1 METDLDRPSYT
12 GSPTELWQF
21 TQGLEDWLPRQ
32 SANLRST
39 IIDGSATVKGKTIV
53 LSPTHARMIKA
64 NLVVQADGTAYN
76 TRVPAPCNIAD
87 YDPASHP
94 HLIPAR
100 IMSADGLTVVKDF
113 TNELTDLEKLEFACE
128 PGTLKNLN
136 LELGKLVLECI
147 QSKADRKDRDKDS
160 AGRGTILLAQIA
172 QDSVDNMDPEL
183 ACGLATDLN
192 DALDAGYA
200 EATVVSFN
208 TWRDMCETQNNAIP
222 VALGKLTDTL
232 LAGKYALATSAL
244 NGEVRSDLKH
254 AMKAAHAAG
263 NLARTVTCIKE
274 ALASAEA
281 AAKDVARRKSK
292 MGRDGRALLAA
303 TSESVANDAAL
314 VTAAR
319 ALLAA
324 QAKGDAKKTTLP
336 PFDPSTLTAE
346 QLAKRPKIDGDGKK
360 YWHELM
366 GDCRHC
372 KGRGHLNADCP
383 KLKSNGGTIVPPP
396 YKKGKANLA
405 AGEQSD
411 EEEGDEEAAM
421 ALFAGGS
428 KMIQLEAIMDPDA
441 LLNELKIQEEA
452 AVTASTQPTQGFG
465 RTTGHA
471 AMARGTH
478 AATMPLRDVQP
489 DSDEEDEPPE
499 LQPVQSDSNDEEDD
513 DVEDED
519 EDSYSP
525 SIPAD
530 DDVDM
535 SSLPDLPCSVC
546 DGDETRVT
554 LSCGNRCATLKA
566 LSVRVEGSTT
576 EGLCQSCG
584 SLTKHQCT
592 GCLNEWYCSEAC
604 QQYDECA
611 HHFRTL
617 EKCGK
622 NRTDSVPSAIAEP
635 PATKERKGVYVVTGS
650 PLNDNGIY
658 YGARAD
664 VEQHRRRNA
673 SVGRELDANT
683 INDTEWSEH
692 LEAHAAKQFQS
703 LLMAAEHCS
712 LVADPGVWHG
722 PHVAWPIPGLVL
734 KMSSVQAVGGSP
746 ETHMNRR
753 ASLYTV
759 AALEV
764 ENYHDLHPYDADNGP
779 GLTAL
784 IMDTAETAGE
794 RVDAERGRYGYDTV
808 MAMTAAIH
816 QREFNGD
823 DKVRTGKTL
832 FMTDEAVSHYYEVS
846 LELLAKFKSRLIQYL
861 QPVIMC
867 MGRLGFTKIRLNSAG
882 MLLQRPTAGLRA
894 NDGEEPPP
902 PPPDED
908 PPPTGYDN
916 EKMMSAL
923 VTIYRISAMFANA
936 PNALPNLG
944 NKARRGPKTIYPPK
958 RMRDGISGA
967 PELCRDEHGVAS
979 QHVMI
984 QAGTDYAYDRAT
996 IPLTGPVE
1004 LVEAGIALR
1013 NMLAHALQLRMAA
1026 FPEEGEHKSIM
1037 FLGATMVPNYTQA
1050 RATAIELGPLMLPQD
1065 QLPLPHQMSASLRA
1079 SGNVFWER
1087 EATGAAASAPPS
1099 PPPGGAPWM
1108 WHVSIGHCIA
1118 QAITKC
1124 CAGFTT
1130 TSSANGAGT
1139 HLARAHAPS
1148 AVANLH
1154 TPPPGGARPTRPV

>member
-1 METDLDRPSYT
+1 METDLDRPSHN

-53 LSPTHARMIKA
+53 LSPTHARWIKA
-64 NLVVQADGTAYN
+64 NLVVQVDGTAYN

-87 YDPASHP
+87 YNPATRP
-94 HLIPAR
+94 DLIPAR
-100 IMSADGLTVVKDF
+100 LMSADGATVVKDF
-113 TNELTDLEKLEFACE
+113 TNELTDLEKMEFSCE

-147 QSKADRKDRDKDS
+147 QSKADRKDRDKSS
-160 AGRGTILLAQIA
+160 AGRGTVLLAQIA
-172 QDSVDNMDPEL
+172 QDAVNNMDPEL

-222 VALGKLTDTL
+222 QALGKLTDTL

-263 NLARTVTCIKE
+263 NLVRTVAAIKE

-292 MGRDGRALLAA
+292 QGRDGRALLAA
-303 TSESVANDAAL
+303 TPESASNDAAL

-324 QAKGDAKKTTLP
+324 QARGDAKKTTLP
-336 PFDPSTLTAE
+336 AFDPSTLTAE
-346 QLAKRPKIDGDGKK
+346 QLAKRPKIDADGNKH
-360 YWHELM
+360 WHEGM
-366 GDCRHC
+366 GECRHC
-372 KGRGHLNADCP
+372 KERGHLNADCP

-396 YKKGKANLA
+396 YKKGKAKLA
-405 AGEQSD
+405 AGCTEQSD
-411 EEEGDEEAAM
+411 DEEGDEEAAM
-421 ALFAGGS
+421 ALFAGAS
-428 KMIQLEAIMDPDA
+428 KMVQLEAIMDPDA
-441 LLNELKIQEEA
+441 LLKELKIQEEA
-452 AVTASTQPTQGFG
+452 AVTASTQLAQGFG

-478 AATMPLRDVQP
+478 AATMPLADVQP
-489 DSDEEDEPPE
+489 NSDEE
-499 LQPVQSDSNDEEDD
+499 EEDD

-519 EDSYSP
+519 SYSISADGDANMP
-525 SIPAD
+525 SP
-530 DDVDM
+530 
-535 SSLPDLPCSVC
+535 SSLPDLLCSVC
-546 DGDETRVT
+546 DGEETKVT
-554 LSCGNRCATLKA
+554 LACGNRCATLKA
-566 LSVRVEGSTT
+566 LAARIEGSTT

-584 SLTKHQCT
+584 SLTKLQCT
-592 GCLNEWYCSEAC
+592 GCSNEWYCSDAC
-604 QQYDECA
+604 QQYDEVA

-622 NRTDSVPSAIAEP
+622 SRADSVPVAIEP
-635 PATKERKGVYVVTGS
+635 EPIDEKKGVYVVTGS
-650 PLNDNGIY
+650 PLNDCGIY
-658 YGARAD
+658 YGTRAQ

-683 INDTEWSEH
+683 INDAEWSKH
-692 LEAHAAKQFQS
+692 VEAHAVKQVQS

-712 LVADPGVWHG
+712 LVADPGIWHG
-722 PHVAWPIPGLVL
+722 PHVAWPIPGLAL

-746 ETHMNRR
+746 ETYMNRR

-779 GLTAL
+779 GLSAF

-794 RVDAERGRYGYDTV
+794 RVDAERGRYGYDTI

-823 DKVRTGKTL
+823 DKVRSGKTI

-846 LELLAKFKSRLIQYL
+846 LELLTKFKSRLVQYL
-861 QPVIMC
+861 QPVITC

-882 MLLQRPTAGLRA
+882 LLLQQPTAGLR
-894 NDGEEPPP
+894 DV
-902 PPPDED
+902 DED
-908 PPPTGYDN
+908 DEDDEDTPQQTRYR
-916 EKMMSAL
+916 SL
-923 VTIYRISAMFANA
+923 V
-936 PNALPNLG
+936 
-944 NKARRGPKTIYPPK
+944 
-958 RMRDGISGA
+958 
-967 PELCRDEHGVAS
+967 
-979 QHVMI
+979 
-984 QAGTDYAYDRAT
+984 
-996 IPLTGPVE
+996 
-1004 LVEAGIALR
+1004 
-1013 NMLAHALQLRMAA
+1013 
-1026 FPEEGEHKSIM
+1026 
-1037 FLGATMVPNYTQA
+1037 
-1050 RATAIELGPLMLPQD
+1050 PQ
-1065 QLPLPHQMSASLRA
+1065 
-1079 SGNVFWER
+1079 
-1087 EATGAAASAPPS
+1087 
-1099 PPPGGAPWM
+1099 
-1108 WHVSIGHCIA
+1108 
-1118 QAITKC
+1118 
-1124 CAGFTT
+1124 
-1130 TSSANGAGT
+1130 
-1139 HLARAHAPS
+1139 
-1148 AVANLH
+1148 
-1154 TPPPGGARPTRPV
+1154 